1 MTSQWAGW
9 RLKSPTSRLFTQ
21 PFMQA
26 QIKENIKAPRH
37 WPLWGEF
44 TSDRWIPHK
53 GLVTRKMFPFDDVIM
68 RIPDPNLKYMYDCSQ
83 HSDHVDSLSYSLEN
97 IISQRYFAHTMA
109 ADHNKVIHTFFIV
122 YQTFRDDQL
131 HMKWN
136 MNKRVSIEVEMRWQF
151 RYRQGFSLW

>member
-1 MTSQWAGW
+1 MFSRKRSEISQMDGQPENTMLMMPKDGGMILQW
-9 RLKSPTSRLFTQ
+9 RHNELDGVSNHQPHGCLRNRLCR
-21 PFMQA
+21 

-97 IISQRYFAHTMA
+97 IISQRYFAHTKA
-109 ADHNKVIHTFFIV
+109 ADHNKVIHTFYIV
-122 YQTFRDDQL
+122 Y
-131 HMKWN
+131 
-136 MNKRVSIEVEMRWQF
+136 
-151 RYRQGFSLW
+151 